1 MTMNKTLLIVIGQ
14 PNYFGP
20 NFLETLGF
28 NSSTHTFV
36 SLDYC
41 TPALKYEVNEILS
54 HYDLE
59 THLDD
64 VIFITTSE
72 QASRWII
79 SNKYNEKVAYYGNA
93 DTGSYRGPTVSW
105 TNQDELPS
113 IIKKLEGNVSEDA
126 NF

>member
-36 SLDYC
+36 LLDYY
-41 TPALKYEVNEILS
+41 TPTLKYEVNEILS
-54 HYDLE
+54 HYDLDD
-59 THLDD
+59 HLDD
-64 VIFITTSE
+64 VVFITTCE
-72 QASRWII
+72 QASRWFI
-79 SNKYNEKVAYYGNA
+79 SNKYNEKVAYYGSA
-93 DTGSYRGPTVSW
+93 DTGSYRGPAVSW
-105 TNQDELPS
+105 TYMFELPS